1 MLCELL
7 IIIIIDCRSTKYPII
22 MFSKKWSW
30 NSQEKECVAK
40 DCISFLFFF
49 SMKSRFGRR
58 LITCVIEYSV
68 FPLSQNVLLHDE
80 LGIINVFFISLEQK
94 KIERDC

>member
-1 MLCELL
+1 MSLK
-7 IIIIIDCRSTKYPII
+7 I
-22 MFSKKWSW
+22 
-30 NSQEKECVAK
+30 V
-40 DCISFLFFF
+40 FLFFFFF